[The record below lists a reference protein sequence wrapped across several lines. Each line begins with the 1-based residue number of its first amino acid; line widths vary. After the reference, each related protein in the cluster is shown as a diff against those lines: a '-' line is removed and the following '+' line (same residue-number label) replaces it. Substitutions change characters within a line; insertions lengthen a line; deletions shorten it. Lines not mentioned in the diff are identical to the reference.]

1 MYEELSNYLDNLVLE
16 GVFPGY
22 NYGIVLR
29 DEIITGSGGYKALKP
44 RKIKN
49 KFDNIYDVASITKL
63 IVTNTIISFM
73 IRDKLIDLQ
82 DSVCKYLALDHK
94 FSDVKIIHLL
104 THSSGISFIINKIEI
119 KAKEQFTSELEL
131 EFEPGSQAK
140 YRDINFILLGFI
152 IEKLYNKPLNE
163 LAQTLVFEPLDMK
176 KTKYLPQ
183 DKKNIV
189 PMEEMPNRGIVI
201 GEVHD
206 EKAYFLG
213 GVAGHAGVFS
223 NVTDLTHYLEMVLH
237 NGFYK
242 GKEFI
247 ESKYIDIWFQP
258 LFMDEEDHR
267 RTLGWIYGPTMHLCK
282 DSCSD
287 DTIAHTGFPGHFIVI
302 DRGNDLGIVFLSN
315 RIHPSRDNIEFLT
328 RREEVCNTIYTI
340 LKKYNKIY

>member
-1 MYEELSNYLDNLVLE
+1 MYKELNDYLDNLVLE

-29 DEIITGSGGYKALKP
+29 DEILTGSGGYKSLKP

-49 KFDNIYDVASITKL
+49 KFDNIYDIASITKL
-63 IVTNTIISFM
+63 VVTNTIISFM
-73 IRDKLIDLQ
+73 IRDSLIDLQ
-82 DSVCKYLALDHK
+82 DPVLKYLALDKK
-94 FSDVKIIHLL
+94 FKDVKIIHLL
-104 THSSGISFIINKIEI
+104 THASGISFRINKYDI
-119 KAKEQFTSELEL
+119 KAKSDFTEELDL

-152 IEKLYNKPLNE
+152 IEKKYQRSLNE
-163 LAQTLVFEPLDMK
+163 LADEMVFKPLDMK
-176 KTKYLPQ
+176 KTKFLPT
-183 DKKNIV
+183 DTRNIV
-189 PMEEMPNRGIVI
+189 PTEDMPGRGIVK
-201 GEVHD
+201 GTVHD

-223 NVTDLTHYLEMVLH
+223 NITDLTHFIQMVLH

-258 LFMDEEDHR
+258 LFMDDEDHR
-267 RTLGWIYGPTMHLCK
+267 RTLGWVYGPTMHLCK
-282 DSCSD
+282 DSCGD

-302 DRGNDLGIVFLSN
+302 DRTNDLGIIFLSN
-315 RIHPSRDNIEFLT
+315 RIHPSRANTEFLT
-328 RREEVCNTIYTI
+328 RREEVCNTIYKI